1 MPEAMED
8 RGAKLMKTLSE
19 DAKGYRY
26 EEVINASTSL
36 FINILKQSCS
46 TPEQAAQAFDDIT
59 ERLRITLLSRYV
71 DVPRRGNG
79 ISPNL
84 LEAAL
89 LDPRKKN

>member
-1 MPEAMED
+1 MPELSAD
-8 RGAKLMKTLSE
+8 RGAKLMRVLSE
-19 DAKGYRY
+19 DSKGYLY

-36 FINILKQSCS
+36 FINILKQSCP
-46 TPEQAAQAFDDIT
+46 TPAQAAQAFDDIT

-79 ISPNL
+79 ISSQI

-89 LDPRKKN
+89 FDSSKKN